1 MIDSTGATLGTIRV
15 ARGLSQK
22 DLAVAAGITQGFLS
36 KLEAGA
42 VPLDSE
48 KARVL
53 AEALGVRPGIFGV
66 NISHDARIFH
76 RKLASLPI
84 KADKRLRAESA
95 LLQSQVSSLLGGD
108 LPSLTLERD
117 PLPDDDMYT
126 PSDIARRL
134 RSRWKLGTGPI
145 DDLVAV
151 AESHGILVVIHDMQ
165 TLRLDAIAT
174 WPAGGAPVI
183 FLADHAPADRQRFTM
198 AHEIGHAVM
207 HELPTIEQE
216 SEADQFAS
224 EFLMPAA
231 TIRSEL
237 SDVSLKNLAALKRRW
252 GVSIA
257 ALARRARDLSLMSDN
272 QYKNFNIYMS
282 SSGMKK
288 REPVELP
295 VHEPR
300 LIHDLLDQR
309 LAEGR
314 TIDELATAAWM
325 TENELKTRFL
335 EHR

>member
-1 MIDSTGATLGTIRV
+1 MTKWTGETLSTIRV

-36 KLEAGA
+36 KLETGT
-42 VPLDSE
+42 VPLDLE
-48 KARVL
+48 KAGIL
-53 AEALGVRPGIFGV
+53 AERLGVRPEIFSV
-66 NISHDARIFH
+66 EISRDARIFH

-84 KADKRLRAESA
+84 KADKRLRAEAA
-95 LLQSQVSSLLGGD
+95 LLQSQVASLLDSD
-108 LPSLTLERD
+108 LPPLALDRD
-117 PLPDDDMYT
+117 PLPDNHMYT
-126 PSDIARRL
+126 PADIARRL
-134 RSRWKLGTGPI
+134 RANWDLGAGPI

-151 AESHGILVVIHDMQ
+151 AERHGILVVIQDMQ
-165 TLRLDAIAT
+165 TLRVDAIAT
-174 WPAGGAPVI
+174 WPADGAPVI

-207 HELPTIEQE
+207 HELPTADQE

-231 TIRSEL
+231 TIRPEL
-237 SDVSLKNLAALKRRW
+237 HDVSLKNLAALKRRW

-257 ALARRARDLSLMSDN
+257 ALARRARDLGLMNDN

-295 VHEPR
+295 VHQPR
-300 LIHDLLDQR
+300 LIHNLLDQR
-309 LAEGR
+309 LTKGE
-314 TIDELATAAWM
+314 TIKELAAAAWM
-325 TENELKTRFL
+325 TEDEFITRFL
-335 EHR
+335 ENR